1 MRYLFQLFSPLIAKR
16 VMWRKLAYNGKW
28 KDIFSHFYFLLNYI
42 KNIIFLCSVTKWMII
57 VWDFC
62 SYLFGQLFVTK
73 LFFLLLQKCSTLFPS
88 QFKAVKNLIS
98 CGKLKRNI
106 CSTELVSFDQLFP
119 RLFIRLDISWSQIH
133 QTFGRL
139 TLPCNA
145 FWQECKHFFIHTTIL
160 PLGLLY
166 MPNGWK
172 FDSSFSSNNSE
183 VKNFCCTKYIHTSFL
198 ML

>member
-16 VMWRKLAYNGKW
+16 VMWRKLAFNGKW

-42 KNIIFLCSVTKWMII
+42 KNIIFLCCVIKWMII

-62 SYLFGQLFVTK
+62 SYLFAQLFVTK
-73 LFFLLLQKCSTLFPS
+73 SFFLLLQNYSTLFPS

-98 CGKLKRNI
+98 CGKLNRNI
-106 CSTELVSFDQLFP
+106 CSIELVSFDQLFP

-145 FWQECKHFFIHTTIL
+145 LTRVQ
-160 PLGLLY
+160 
-166 MPNGWK
+166 
-172 FDSSFSSNNSE
+172 
-183 VKNFCCTKYIHTSFL
+183 TSFL
-198 ML
+198 FIQQFCRWVFYTCQRVGSLIHLFLPIITK